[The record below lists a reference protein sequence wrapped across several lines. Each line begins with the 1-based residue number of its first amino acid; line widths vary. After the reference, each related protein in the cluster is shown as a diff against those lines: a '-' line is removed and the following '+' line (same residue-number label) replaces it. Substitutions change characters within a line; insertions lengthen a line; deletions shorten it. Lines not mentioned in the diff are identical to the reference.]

1 MIAGGLIVTAAVVG
15 FVIYKH
21 HRGTTASRG
30 TVNPNTPASASKA
43 ADNAQPAAVSS
54 NGTTTSTPTSDESSL
69 NGNLA
74 TPSGQLGTQHQQAS
88 GATTLI
94 VPKSQAG
101 LTATCSTISAANCV
115 VIAKGPNGES
125 LSVPA
130 DSNTPGSFNFDWT
143 AKDYA
148 DGTWTIQVQATSS
161 GQSATA
167 TIGTI
172 EVQG

>member
-1 MIAGGLIVTAAVVG
+1 MTASGLVVAAAVVG
-15 FVIYKH
+15 FVTYKH
-21 HRGTTASRG
+21 HHDTTTVSPNNSTAQAS
-30 TVNPNTPASASKA
+30 TSKA
-43 ADNAQPAAVSS
+43 ADNAQPASTSS
-54 NGTTTSTPTSDESSL
+54 NNSATSTPTSDESSL
-69 NGNLA
+69 NGSLA

-88 GATTLI
+88 SATTLI
-94 VPKSQAG
+94 VPKSQPG
-101 LTATCSTISAANCV
+101 LTATCSTISAASCV

-148 DGTWTIQVQATSS
+148 DGTWTIKVQATSS